1 MNCWKRRVEISNSAA
16 LVLFVSVSIHHNPK
30 LVPDVLMV
38 DPLTFLQL
46 QAYFD
51 RIGFVC
57 PVAADFKTLGAIIR
71 AHMQAIP
78 FDNIDV
84 QLGRRLTTDPDA
96 AFAKLVEQRRGG
108 WCYEHNGVLGAAL
121 AAIGFDVVRI
131 SAGVMRQVRGDAS
144 MGSHLCL
151 LVDGRWLVDAGF
163 GSWVGAPIPLEEGK
177 GSHASLPVHLASTD
191 DGMWRLSVEP
201 VAMSYDFH
209 AKAADEEQLAR
220 MCAWQSSDPA
230 SVFVQNLTVDRRD
243 GERYFRL
250 RGKVLSEI
258 TAQGETRR
266 ELGSAGELVA
276 CLRDVFLLDTPEVAD
291 LWPVICARHE
301 ALFGDQALPTT

>member
-1 MNCWKRRVEISNSAA
+1 
-16 LVLFVSVSIHHNPK
+16 
-30 LVPDVLMV
+30 MV
-38 DPLTFLQL
+38 VPLTFLQL

-51 RIGFVC
+51 RIGFAY
-57 PVAADFKTLGAIIR
+57 PVAADFQTLDAIIR
-71 AHMQAIP
+71 AHTQAIP
-78 FDNIDV
+78 FENIDV

-96 AFAKLVEQRRGG
+96 AFFKLVERRRGG

-131 SAGVMRQVRGDAS
+131 SAGVMRQVRGDAA

-163 GSWVGAPIPLEEGK
+163 GSWIGAPVPLEEGEWL
-177 GSHASLPVHLASTD
+177 HAPLPVRLARTD
-191 DGMWRLSVEP
+191 DAMWRLSVEP
-201 VAMSYDFH
+201 VAMSYDFD
-209 AKAADEEQLAR
+209 AKAADEAELAR
-220 MCAWQSSDPA
+220 MCVWQASDPA
-230 SVFVQNLTVDRRD
+230 SVFVQNLTVQRR
-243 GERYFRL
+243 GGGRYFML

-258 TAQGETRR
+258 TAKGEARR

-276 CLRDVFLLDTPEVAD
+276 CLRDVFLLDTPEAAD
-291 LWPVICARHE
+291 MWSAICARHE